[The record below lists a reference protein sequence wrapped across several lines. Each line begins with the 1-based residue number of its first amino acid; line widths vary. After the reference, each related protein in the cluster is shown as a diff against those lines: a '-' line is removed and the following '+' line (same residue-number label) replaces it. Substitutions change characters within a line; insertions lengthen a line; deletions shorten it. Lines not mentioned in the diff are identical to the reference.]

1 MDRKRL
7 EDQLA
12 IDEGR
17 KNEVYRDTLGFLT
30 VGIGHKVTPVDNLHD
45 NDQVSDERIDALFS
59 ADLDAAI
66 TYVEKYIPSSYNDQP
81 EAVQEALIN
90 MCFNLG
96 IGNLMKFPH
105 FLADLA
111 ARNYEAAAHELET
124 SLWYRQVGDRAKRI
138 VTAVRSAGVPS
149 DSAWQPEAA

>member
-1 MDRKRL
+1 MIDRKRL
-7 EDQLA
+7 EKQLA

-17 KNEVYRDTLGFLT
+17 EVKVYRDTLGFLT
-30 VGIGHKVTPVDNLHD
+30 VGIGHKITPLDGLHAGD
-45 NDQVSDERIDALFS
+45 EINDERVDSLFA

-66 TYVEKYIPSSYNDQP
+66 TYVEKYIPSSYNGQP

-96 IGNLMKFPH
+96 IGGLMKFPH

-111 ARNYEAAAHELET
+111 AKNYEAAAHELET
-124 SLWYRQVGDRAKRI
+124 SLWYNQTGDRAKRI
-138 VTAVRSAGVPS
+138 VAAIRAF
-149 DSAWQPEAA
+149 APEVAAA